1 MGGGQRQRCGSGR
14 VPRPAGPCLNFHGR
28 VIPASTAHTRSRWA
42 WALQAWTPDHYHRER
57 FYNPRPMD
65 YRPGELVAVRAGSHR
80 SDRKPLE
87 PLSEPVEPQP
97 YH

>member
-1 MGGGQRQRCGSGR
+1 MPEL
-14 VPRPAGPCLNFHGR
+14 PRPRHPPRHCPHPEPLGLG
-28 VIPASTAHTRSRWA
+28 
-42 WALQAWTPDHYHRER
+42 LQAWTPGHYHRER
-57 FYNPRPMD
+57 LYNPRPMD

-80 SDRKPLE
+80 SDSKPLE